1 MEKEELEVLIE
12 IRDFFRRHKQEIAKE
27 LGESDN
33 ALREALKDVKDT
45 SYYSITELKRQI
57 VEQSE
62 AFKDIINEE
71 RDAFI
76 DVSNT
81 MKTQFDKQ
89 VKAYPSIAERL
100 DDMAEMPHKLD
111 VLVNKMEQYN
121 WQLVENVN
129 NMIRR
134 IDQALLVNRLLGE
147 ERVMVSDIAGTTRD
161 DFIIAEVPTWVDS
174 ASPIS
179 IEGGK
184 LYLNVKQPGFSLS
197 IR

>member
-71 RDAFI
+71 PVLMSDGRKYPPFEIYRISNFGGTRTEISFRLSVVEI
-76 DVSNT
+76 D
-81 MKTQFDKQ
+81 
-89 VKAYPSIAERL
+89 
-100 DDMAEMPHKLD
+100 
-111 VLVNKMEQYN
+111 
-121 WQLVENVN
+121 
-129 NMIRR
+129 
-134 IDQALLVNRLLGE
+134 ID
-147 ERVMVSDIAGTTRD
+147 
-161 DFIIAEVPTWVDS
+161 
-174 ASPIS
+174 S
-179 IEGGK
+179 IEMKELDYWGGTVSFENPNILLTEVGK
-184 LYLNVKQPGFSLS
+184 
-197 IR
+197 IE

>member
-81 MKTQFDKQ
+81 MKTQFDNQ

-134 IDQALLVNRLLGE
+134 IDQRRDAAQERQNRIPTWL
-147 ERVMVSDIAGTTRD
+147 RVMLAICIPLVTICSIVTMIATVAI
-161 DFIIAEVPTWVDS
+161 F
-174 ASPIS
+174 
-179 IEGGK
+179 K
-184 LYLNVKQPGFSLS
+184 
-197 IR
+197 

>member
-134 IDQALLVNRLLGE
+134 IDQRREAAQERQNRLPAWL
-147 ERVMVSDIAGTTRD
+147 RIMLAICIPLITICSIVTMIATVAI
-161 DFIIAEVPTWVDS
+161 F
-174 ASPIS
+174 
-179 IEGGK
+179 K
-184 LYLNVKQPGFSLS
+184 
-197 IR
+197 